1 MANYKSKT
9 RLLLYSLK
17 IVTNSNRTATKEDE
31 NNLVKY
37 SIISILGYSSIAGS
51 FSN

>member
-31 NNLVKY
+31 NNLKY
-37 SIISILGYSSIAGS
+37 SIISILGYSSIGGS